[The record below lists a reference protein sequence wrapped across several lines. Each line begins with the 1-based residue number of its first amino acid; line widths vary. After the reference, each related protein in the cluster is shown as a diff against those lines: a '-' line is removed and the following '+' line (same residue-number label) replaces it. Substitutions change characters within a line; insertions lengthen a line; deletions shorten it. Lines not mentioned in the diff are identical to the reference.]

1 MFQNKTQTAENGHVL
16 LKGCN
21 VVLGHLGTSLW
32 ANWELVVRGVA
43 PLGKDQ
49 AITREARLRQLL
61 PALLY
66 LLHGPGQPLDRF
78 PVSPSP
84 CSRSVNH
91 FPTR

>member
-49 AITREARLRQLL
+49 AITREARL
-61 PALLY
+61 
-66 LLHGPGQPLDRF
+66 
-78 PVSPSP
+78 
-84 CSRSVNH
+84 SVNH